1 MYDDIVAQFRGDVHQ
16 SMRMVEQEV
25 QLLESLECAAALHDT
40 RPHSSGTAAPA
51 LTDEQV
57 ASMQLLLTRR
67 IRTATSLQVCVCV
80 CVVCVC
86 VNVYVCVCACMSVY
100 VCVCGRERE
109 GVWLGGWVSGW
120 VGICV
125 CF

>member
-1 MYDDIVAQFRGDVHQ
+1 M
-16 SMRMVEQEV
+16 
-25 QLLESLECAAALHDT
+25 
-40 RPHSSGTAAPA
+40 
-51 LTDEQV
+51 
-57 ASMQLLLTRR
+57 
-67 IRTATSLQVCVCV
+67 
-80 CVVCVC
+80 
-86 VNVYVCVCACMSVY
+86 NVYVCVCACMSVY

>member
-1 MYDDIVAQFRGDVHQ
+1 
-16 SMRMVEQEV
+16 MRIVEQEV

-40 RPHSSGTAAPA
+40 LPHLSGAAAPA

-80 CVVCVC
+80 FGVCVC
-86 VNVYVCVCACMSVY
+86 VCVCMCVCVHECVR
-100 VCVCGRERE
+100 VCLGVRER
-109 GVWLGGWVSGW
+109 VGGWVG
-120 VGICV
+120 G
-125 CF
+125 